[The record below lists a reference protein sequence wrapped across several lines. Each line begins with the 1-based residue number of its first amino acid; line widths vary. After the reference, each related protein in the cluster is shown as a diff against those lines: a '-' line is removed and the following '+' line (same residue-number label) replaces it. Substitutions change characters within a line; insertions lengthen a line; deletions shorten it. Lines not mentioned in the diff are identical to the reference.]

1 MTLQVTTLVPA
12 FKPKY
17 LIELLNAMRYQT
29 VKPTRIIISDDNPHQ
44 AFVKALT
51 AEPLKNLITD
61 LKIEVVA
68 GPRMGAYNN
77 IRYLMHLYAK
87 QTALFHI
94 LNDDDIPYPNFYERH
109 LNAHSNL
116 SSRAVVS
123 RRWTA
128 LESGQPVS
136 DLDPPNAVHTHPN
149 RMFSLD
155 AGLLFQQTV
164 ALSRNWL
171 GEFSN
176 TTFSAEMVDEMDDPS
191 LDGICFTGLEDLGA
205 FLKAS
210 LKSPI
215 VYINEHLGYFRT
227 SAEQH
232 SANPMGQPMKW
243 AFLAYLALAIG
254 ARRLDRLTGLEYQMV
269 LERICPLIPYH
280 FGREADM
287 KEMCLIMGMLV
298 SGGLD
303 AEAEFLTQWHV
314 FSGFSTRSPLAALV
328 QSAEGS

>member
-1 MTLQVTTLVPA
+1 MALQFTTLVPA
-12 FKPKY
+12 YKPKY
-17 LIELLNAMRYQT
+17 LVELLTAIRHQI
-29 VKPTRIIISDDNPHQ
+29 VKPARIIISDDSPHQ
-44 AFVKALT
+44 SFVVALT
-51 AEPLKNLITD
+51 NEPLKSLIAD

-68 GPRMGAYNN
+68 GPRLGAYSNF
-77 IRYLMHLYAK
+77 RYLMHLYDK

-94 LNDDDIPYPNFYERH
+94 LCDDDIPYPSFYEQH
-109 LNAHSNL
+109 LHAHSIL

-128 LESGQPVS
+128 LESGQPIS
-136 DLDPPNAVHTHPN
+136 DLKPPSEVHAHPN

-155 AGLLFQQTV
+155 AGLLFQKTV
-164 ALSRNWL
+164 ALSMNWL

-176 TTFSAEMVDEMDDPS
+176 TTFSAEMVDELDDPS

-227 SAEQH
+227 SADQH

-254 ARRLDRLTGLEYQMV
+254 ARRLDKLSEIEYQLV
-269 LERICPLIPYH
+269 LDRVCPLIQYH
-280 FGREADM
+280 FGMEEDM
-287 KEMCLIMGMLV
+287 KALCLNMTPLLRGDLNAVKNFLV
-298 SGGLD
+298 LWHNYSGSALRP
-303 AEAEFLTQWHV
+303 
-314 FSGFSTRSPLAALV
+314 SLANIVSHAK
-328 QSAEGS
+328 Q